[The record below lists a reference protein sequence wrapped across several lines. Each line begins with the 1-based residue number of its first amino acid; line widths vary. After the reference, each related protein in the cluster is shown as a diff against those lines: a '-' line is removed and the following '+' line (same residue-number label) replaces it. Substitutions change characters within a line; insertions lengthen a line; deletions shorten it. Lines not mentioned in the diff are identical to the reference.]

1 MDSDYDKT
9 CRKRKPKCSAEYYL
23 LDVKTGKTEL
33 VTGEFQPLIRQTFRP
48 LQTMGNPNEFW
59 AAVYKR
65 VKNETDIG
73 RYDAKNFT
81 FKSILKLLEI
91 LLDSMDIWV
100 DEKDAK
106 VYFVYAGE
114 FGGEAH
120 LLSLPLPIEK

>member
-1 MDSDYDKT
+1 
-9 CRKRKPKCSAEYYL
+9 
-23 LDVKTGKTEL
+23 
-33 VTGEFQPLIRQTFRP
+33 
-48 LQTMGNPNEFW
+48 MGNPNEFW